1 MNINNIF
8 PVFSSNEFRRFAL
21 LVLLF
26 AVLFLVLSDHAFA
39 TEGTRGDL
47 PYEQPLQKLRE
58 SFTGP
63 VAFAVSLI
71 GIVVTLGAFV
81 MGFEMNA
88 FGRAL
93 VGLTLVISLVVFAN
107 QFLSGFFGRG
117 AEIAMLQ
124 PVSVLLW
131 C

>member
-1 MNINNIF
+1 MPLSKVV
-8 PVFSSNEFRRFAL
+8 PVFSSDEFRRLFL
-21 LVLLF
+21 FSLVFGL
-26 AVLFLVLSDHAFA
+26 LFLVLSDQAFA

-47 PYEQPLQKLRE
+47 PYELPLQKLRD

-63 VAFAVSLI
+63 VAFALSLI
-71 GIVVTLGAFV
+71 GIVVTMGAFV

-93 VGLTLVISLVVFAN
+93 VGLTLVISIVVFAN
-107 QFLSGFFGRG
+107 TFLSGFFGRG
-117 AEIAMLQ
+117 AEIAFLQ
-124 PVSVLLW
+124 PVSFW